1 MKELGNFFESVRE
14 DCSDTPLVEA
24 VEQATRCI
32 FAEAAETEAPAT
44 TETATET
51 ITDEPTAEETAP
63 TADDGLNLDA
73 TPAPDADTVNSEP
86 DNGTAPEPQAE
97 GGETTE
103 PAAPEVTGTETAETV
118 NQTPAPGMDPK
129 ELVTKFVMSG
139 AVRKAQDDMV
149 QTGNTSLVDFEK
161 NIAAALA
168 KFCVDNQIPTLS
180 EADGVKIAKAL
191 AIRYGRAK

>member
-86 DNGTAPEPQAE
+86 D
-97 GGETTE
+97 
-103 PAAPEVTGTETAETV
+103 TGTPGGRWRDYRARSTGSYRDRNRGNRQPDTGARDGSKGTR
-118 NQTPAPGMDPK
+118 NQ
-129 ELVTKFVMSG
+129 
-139 AVRKAQDDMV
+139 VRHV
-149 QTGNTSLVDFEK
+149 WRS
-161 NIAAALA
+161 
-168 KFCVDNQIPTLS
+168 P
-180 EADGVKIAKAL
+180 
-191 AIRYGRAK
+191 

>member
-1 MKELGNFFESVRE
+1 MKELDTFFESVRE

-32 FAEAAETEAPAT
+32 FAEAAEAEAPAT
-44 TETATET
+44 TET
-51 ITDEPTAEETAP
+51 ITDEPTTEEPASTG
-63 TADDGLNLDA
+63 DDDLNLDA

-86 DNGTAPEPQAE
+86 DNGTTPEPPAD

-103 PAAPEVTGTETAETV
+103 PAAPEVTGAETAKTV